1 MNEKFFM
8 QFQTSD
14 KVRKNWKIDWKKIFD
29 LKNLRVEKSS
39 NDSTASPGQNT
50 AKQRMYWRNG
60 IFISFALVY
69 L

>member
-1 MNEKFFM
+1 MRENPYLEIWDIDYYS
-8 QFQTSD
+8 TSD
-14 KVRKNWKIDWKKIFD
+14 EEDDDDESKESED
-29 LKNLRVEKSS
+29 EKSS